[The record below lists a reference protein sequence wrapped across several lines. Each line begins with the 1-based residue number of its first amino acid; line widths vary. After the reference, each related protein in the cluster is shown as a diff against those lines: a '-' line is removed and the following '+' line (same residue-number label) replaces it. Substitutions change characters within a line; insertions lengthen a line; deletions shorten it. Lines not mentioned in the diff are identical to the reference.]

1 MQIEFNWVVYF
12 IDKQRNVNKYNFYLV
27 ILN

>member
-12 IDKQRNVNKYNFYLV
+12 IGKQRNVNKYIFYLV

>member
-1 MQIEFNWVVYF
+1 MQIEFNWVVYL
-12 IDKQRNVNKYNFYLV
+12 IGKQRNVNKYNFYLV

>member
-12 IDKQRNVNKYNFYLV
+12 IDKQRNANKYNFYLV